1 MVSLLGRDDRGVGCQ
16 HEVDA
21 RVGDQV
27 GLKLRDIHVQGAIEA
42 QRCGQA

>member
-1 MVSLLGRDDRGVGCQ
+1 MVSLLSRDDRGVGCQ

-21 RVGDQV
+21 WVGDQV
-27 GLKLRDIHVQGAIEA
+27 GLELRNVHVQGAIEA